1 MSFFKIILPNY
12 NSEKWINKC
21 IDSILNQTF
30 KDFGLVITDDM
41 STDNS
46 PELIKKYKDERIIFI
61 PLKEKRYNGGSR
73 NVGINTPIASEYTL
87 FIDCDDWFED
97 ENCLEEIYKVA
108 KQTNADCIRL
118 PYRFIKGKYRQDMTE
133 RIATENTPSDVVN
146 SIFVAPW
153 TKAIKT
159 NKIVKFPENTMLED
173 VVQHIAQCD
182 NIETVAVVKKPIINW
197 NRENTDAISQP
208 GNAKRL
214 YPKRVSDIFR
224 NIANLM
230 DLELKHDYCEEV
242 RSWRVN
248 CYKDI
253 VRNGAEENQ

>member
-46 PELIKKYKDERIIFI
+46 PELIKKYKDGRIIFI

-73 NVGINTPIASEYTL
+73 NVGIDTPIFSEYTL

-159 NKIVKFPENTMLED
+159 NKIVRFPENTMLED

-197 NRENTDAISQP
+197 NRENTEAISQP
-208 GNAKRL
+208 RK
-214 YPKRVSDIFR
+214 
-224 NIANLM
+224 
-230 DLELKHDYCEEV
+230 C
-242 RSWRVN
+242 
-248 CYKDI
+248 
-253 VRNGAEENQ
+253 